1 MRKYLLLAA
10 VTAFSIVSVQADTL
24 TLRNGTTLY
33 GQLIASTPTTVTF
46 QQANGNQVTYNRQD
60 VQSLNVQPAQS
71 PQYGQQAYPGQQ
83 TYGQQQYPQPAGTY
97 PYGQQAAAYP
107 TIPAGTKIVVTT
119 DQAISSQT
127 AQVGQTF
134 PATVAQPIRD
144 SAGNIVVP
152 QGASAQLVIHNVSS
166 STTGGAELAVDLQS
180 VQVNGRTYTVS
191 APTVTQGGQGIGL
204 NKRTAE
210 YMGGGTALGGII
222 GALAGG
228 GKGAAIGAIAGAA
241 AGAGAQILT
250 RGKTVNVPAETQ
262 LTYELSQPVQL
273 IPVTG

>member
-1 MRKYLLLAA
+1 MKKYLALAA
-10 VTAFSIVSVQADTL
+10 IAALSIVSVQADTL

-33 GQLIASTPTTVTF
+33 GQLISSTPTTVTF
-46 QQANGNQVTYNRQD
+46 QQTNGNQVTYNRQD
-60 VQSLNVQPAQS
+60 VQSLNVQPAQTY
-71 PQYGQQAYPGQQ
+71 PQYGQGQQ
-83 TYGQQQYPQPAGTY
+83 PYPYGQQQYQQPAGI
-97 PYGQQAAAYP
+97 YGQQTAAYP

-119 DQAISSQT
+119 DQAINSQT
-127 AQVGQTF
+127 AQAGQTF

-152 QGASAQLVIHNVSS
+152 QGANAQLVIRNVSS

-180 VQVNGRTYTVS
+180 VQVNGRNYMIT
-191 APTVTQGGQGIGL
+191 APAVTQGGQGIGL
-204 NKRTAE
+204 NRRTAE
-210 YMGGGTALGGII
+210 FMGGGGALGGII

-273 IPVTG
+273 VPVSG